1 MEKLNKTKLI
11 AIIIIVLVIITAII
25 LGIIFAN
32 SGKGEENELGN
43 KAGSISATDS
53 EFEALKV
60 KNIEL
65 SYSEERNETIL
76 DFVIENITDEKVEKS
91 TIGIQ
96 LLDKNDGLIAGV
108 ETNVEIINEK
118 GVHPVN
124 MMLAGNIQGIKKIK
138 LVNPQKDE
146 IHQEQQAA
154 E

>member
-25 LGIIFAN
+25 LGVIFAN
-32 SGKGEENELGN
+32 SGKEGELES
-43 KAGSISATDS
+43 KAGSISSTDS

-65 SYSEERNETIL
+65 TYSEERNETIL
-76 DFVIENITDEKVEKS
+76 DFVIENATDAKVEKS
-91 TIGIQ
+91 TIEIQ
-96 LLDKNDGLIAGV
+96 LLDENDGLIAGV
-108 ETNVEIINEK
+108 ETYVETIDEK

-138 LVNPQKDE
+138 LVNPMKEE
-146 IHQEQQAA
+146 IQQEAQ

>member
-25 LGIIFAN
+25 LGVIFAN
-32 SGKGEENELGN
+32 SGKEENETGS
-43 KAGSISATDS
+43 KAGSISSTDS

-65 SYSEERNETIL
+65 TYSEERNETIL
-76 DFVIENITDEKVEKS
+76 DFVIENATDAKVEKS
-91 TIGIQ
+91 TIEIQ
-96 LLDKNDGLIAGV
+96 LLDENDGLIAGV
-108 ETNVEIINEK
+108 ETYVETIDEK

-138 LVNPQKDE
+138 LVNPQKVE
-146 IHQEQQAA
+146 IQQE
-154 E
+154 EPVTE

>member
-25 LGIIFAN
+25 LGVIFAN
-32 SGKGEENELGN
+32 SGKEGKLES
-43 KAGSISATDS
+43 KAGSISSTDS

-65 SYSEERNETIL
+65 TYSEERNETIL
-76 DFVIENITDEKVEKS
+76 DFVIENTTDAKVEKS
-91 TIGIQ
+91 TIEIQ
-96 LLDKNDGLIAGV
+96 LLDENDGLIAGV
-108 ETNVEIINEK
+108 ETYVETIDEK

-146 IHQEQQAA
+146 IQQE
-154 E
+154 EPVTE